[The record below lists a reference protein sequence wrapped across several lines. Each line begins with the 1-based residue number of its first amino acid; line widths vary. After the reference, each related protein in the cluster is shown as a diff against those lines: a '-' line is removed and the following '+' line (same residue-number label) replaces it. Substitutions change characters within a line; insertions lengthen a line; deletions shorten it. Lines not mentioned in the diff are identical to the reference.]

1 MRCVAVLGAVLA
13 LGLVVLTVV
22 QVVAPQR
29 DGPLALSQILAP
41 YLFLLLVPF
50 LVFVLTPGPPGR
62 LLRWGLAAGGAR
74 LRRPIRAGLGAVPG
88 VRAGRRGHQPAH
100 RRGLAGTWSWASP
113 RTRPWSTRLRA
124 SDAAVVGLVE
134 LTPHHARAIAAD
146 PELAA
151 RYQTIE
157 LRPKDGSLGIGILS
171 TLPPIGEPSVT
182 GDPPILVQ
190 ELDAGDGRTVT
201 VVVAHPL
208 PGQIE
213 ATAGETIPIGYD
225 STSRDRHLDQ
235 VRGIVDPILR
245 SGAPLLL
252 IGDFNV
258 VDREP
263 GYGELAAGLI
273 DAQRA
278 VGLGPG
284 HTWRPGRLEWLPF
297 GLLRIDYLFS
307 ANGVTPVSA
316 GPDCTPTRQR
326 PLPPGGGRGA
336 ALTGAR
342 RRAARIAPCEP
353 VHAFSREGRYD
364 THAMFDQYGDFKR
377 QLPDRDPSE
386 TQDWTDS
393 LESIARDAGPERAQ
407 FILYRLLK
415 RARQLDIGLPP
426 LTQTRYINTISPEQ
440 EPPFPG
446 DEQMELRIRRMVR
459 WNAVA
464 MVLRGNNRSPGLGG
478 HLATYASAASLY
490 EVGFNHFFRGK
501 DAEGMGDQ
509 VFMQGHAA
517 PGRLRARLPRGPP
530 ERGEPGQ
537 LPARGHPGRRAC
549 PATRIRA

>member
-1 MRCVAVLGAVLA
+1 MSLLRALLAITGAVLA
-13 LGLVVLTVV
+13 FGLVLLTIV

-29 DGPLALSQILAP
+29 DGLLALSQILAP

-62 LLRWGLAAGGAR
+62 LLRWGLALAALVFVVR
-74 LRRPIRAGLGAVPG
+74 FVPG
-88 VRAGRRGHQPAH
+88 WVPFPGSAPA
-100 RRGLAGTWSWASP
+100 AAATSP
-113 RTRPWSTRLRA
+113 RIGVISWNLELGQPTDATVVDRLKA

-134 LTPHHARAIAAD
+134 LTPHHAKAIAAD

-190 ELDAGDGRTVT
+190 ELDAGDGRTLT

-213 ATAGETIPIGYD
+213 ATAGETVPIGYD
-225 STSRDRHLDQ
+225 STSRDRHLAQ
-235 VRGIVDPILR
+235 VRGIVEPILR

-263 GYGELAAGLI
+263 GYGELSAGLI

-278 VGLGPG
+278 VGFGPG

-316 GPDCTPTRQR
+316 GPDCTPTGSDHCLLQGVMA
-326 PLPPGGGRGA
+326 LP
-336 ALTGAR
+336 
-342 RRAARIAPCEP
+342 
-353 VHAFSREGRYD
+353 
-364 THAMFDQYGDFKR
+364 
-377 QLPDRDPSE
+377 
-386 TQDWTDS
+386 
-393 LESIARDAGPERAQ
+393 
-407 FILYRLLK
+407 
-415 RARQLDIGLPP
+415 
-426 LTQTRYINTISPEQ
+426 
-440 EPPFPG
+440 
-446 DEQMELRIRRMVR
+446 
-459 WNAVA
+459 
-464 MVLRGNNRSPGLGG
+464 
-478 HLATYASAASLY
+478 
-490 EVGFNHFFRGK
+490 
-501 DAEGMGDQ
+501 
-509 VFMQGHAA
+509 
-517 PGRLRARLPRGPP
+517 
-530 ERGEPGQ
+530 
-537 LPARGHPGRRAC
+537 
-549 PATRIRA
+549 